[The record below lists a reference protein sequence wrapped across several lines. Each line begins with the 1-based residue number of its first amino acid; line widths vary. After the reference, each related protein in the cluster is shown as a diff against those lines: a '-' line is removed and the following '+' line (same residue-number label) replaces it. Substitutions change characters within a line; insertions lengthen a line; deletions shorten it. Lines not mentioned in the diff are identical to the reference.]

1 MFHSD
6 YRNQKPNA
14 NFKTLQVAGPYVQ
27 QYEVYYKKLDPD
39 GKNEIGA
46 MDAAGFL
53 KKSGLTDEQLGKV
66 IIFKK
71 YLVEL

>member
-1 MFHSD
+1 M
-6 YRNQKPNA
+6 
-14 NFKTLQVAGPYVQ
+14 AGPYVQ

-66 IIFKK
+66 IIFD
-71 YLVEL
+71 L

>member
-1 MFHSD
+1 M
-6 YRNQKPNA
+6 
-14 NFKTLQVAGPYVQ
+14 AGPYVQ

-66 IIFKK
+66 IIFDFYIYDLYQKS
-71 YLVEL
+71 